1 MQITENLKNYYF
13 SLGYSGIM
21 KKRTQ
26 EYFDEGEATFWKD
39 SRFSIVTSELLS
51 VARLADKVS
60 DILK

>member
-1 MQITENLKNYYF
+1 MKNYYF

-39 SRFSIVTSELLS
+39 SRFSLVTSELLS

-60 DILK
+60 DIL

>member
-21 KKRTQ
+21 KKRMQ

-39 SRFSIVTSELLS
+39 SRFSLVTSELLS

-60 DILK
+60 FILK